1 MKSSNNSISFG
12 NNTPYIESFFTIM
25 TRAEVKAIK
34 ERLKKIDTLM
44 KNRSHI
50 LGFIFS
56 LGIYYV
62 FRVIQRMC
70 IKHCLKMK
78 QRELNL
84 SKVPIDVLETREN
97 KATSIEKPPSPS
109 MHTDSPVSLVTESLP
124 PSPQTVEDIQPS
136 PTSVKPADNPVSLD
150 NQNPAPSPPE
160 TVEDIQPSPTSVK
173 PADSPV
179 SLENQ
184 NPAPSP
190 PGTVEDIVLS
200 PASHKPA
207 EISPPQQTSPTNSPR
222 SSTENIQN
230 QLAEYLSKVDKS
242 SIITLPKIKEALA
255 TKGKEL
261 FSKMDFFIY
270 MHEIVNNP
278 ISKKAFQG
286 ISNQAIKANPMFI
299 QLQKKIQREVG
310 TYPKEFDKSLIK
322 STQDLQNNL
331 KEYAAS
337 RGLDSKKLETLF
349 YEVANANKKTRV
361 TKTKELT
368 AYMLSK

>member
-1 MKSSNNSISFG
+1 
-12 NNTPYIESFFTIM
+12 
-25 TRAEVKAIK
+25 
-34 ERLKKIDTLM
+34 
-44 KNRSHI
+44 
-50 LGFIFS
+50 
-56 LGIYYV
+56 
-62 FRVIQRMC
+62 
-70 IKHCLKMK
+70 
-78 QRELNL
+78 
-84 SKVPIDVLETREN
+84 
-97 KATSIEKPPSPS
+97 
-109 MHTDSPVSLVTESLP
+109 
-124 PSPQTVEDIQPS
+124 
-136 PTSVKPADNPVSLD
+136 
-150 NQNPAPSPPE
+150 
-160 TVEDIQPSPTSVK
+160 
-173 PADSPV
+173 
-179 SLENQ
+179 
-184 NPAPSP
+184 
-190 PGTVEDIVLS
+190 
-200 PASHKPA
+200 
-207 EISPPQQTSPTNSPR
+207 
-222 SSTENIQN
+222 
-230 QLAEYLSKVDKS
+230 
-242 SIITLPKIKEALA
+242 LPKIKEALA